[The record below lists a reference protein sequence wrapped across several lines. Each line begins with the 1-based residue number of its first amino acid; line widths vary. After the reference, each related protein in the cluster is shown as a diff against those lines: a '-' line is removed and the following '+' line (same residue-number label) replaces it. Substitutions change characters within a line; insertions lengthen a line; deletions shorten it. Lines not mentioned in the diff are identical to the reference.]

1 MTAAPAPLHGLR
13 ILDLTRV
20 LAGPYCTLT
29 LSDLGAEV
37 IKVEEP
43 TRGDDVRGMQISER
57 LGISTYFLGL
67 NRNKKSIG
75 LDIRTPEGRE
85 VILDLVQRS
94 DVIIENFRA
103 GVMDRNGLSYDIIK
117 KCNPAII
124 YAAISGYGREGP
136 DKDRPGYDPVIQA
149 ESGLMSMTGDKEGAP
164 MRTGISLI
172 DIITGLFAGQAV
184 LAALHE
190 REQSGEGQ
198 YLEVPLFD
206 SGVNMLSHTASAYLI
221 DGLVMGRVGNASEAA
236 MPVGAYQ
243 AADGSF
249 TMALTSDRQFGIF
262 CEKVLERPTLADD
275 PEFATN
281 TARVANSKRLDN
293 LLRKTFATAPRNHWL
308 ALFATAGI
316 PAGPIRDVGEALRSS
331 EVANR
336 NLITDA
342 PHSSAG
348 RVPQIRSPMH
358 FDRTPVVEPVGAP
371 LLGEHTEWV
380 LRDVL
385 GRSDINIKKL
395 RKSGTIL

>member
-1 MTAAPAPLHGLR
+1 MTAAAPLKGIR
-13 ILDLTRV
+13 VLDLTRV

-29 LSDLGAEV
+29 LSDLGAEI

-43 TRGDDVRGMQISER
+43 TKGDDVRGMQISER

-75 LDIRTPEGRE
+75 LDIRTQEGRE
-85 VILDLVQRS
+85 VILDLVRGA
-94 DVIIENFRA
+94 DVIIENYRA
-103 GVMDRNGLSYDIIK
+103 GVMDRNGLGYETIK
-117 KCNPAII
+117 ASNPTII
-124 YAAISGYGREGP
+124 YAAISGYGRDGP
-136 DKDRPGYDPVIQA
+136 DKDRPGYDPVVQA
-149 ESGLMSMTGDKEGAP
+149 ESGLMSMTGETDGTP

-184 LAALHE
+184 LAALYE

-198 YLEVPLFD
+198 YVEVPLFD
-206 SGVNMLSHTASAYLI
+206 CGVNMLSHTASAYLV
-221 DGLVMGRVGNASEAA
+221 DGIVMGRVGNASEAA

-243 AADGSF
+243 ATDGNF
-249 TMALTSDRQFGIF
+249 TMALTSDRQFAAF
-262 CEKVLERPTLADD
+262 CKTVLEQPSLIDD

-281 TARVANSKRLDN
+281 TARVANSARLDRR
-293 LLRKTFATAPRNHWL
+293 LRDTFATAPRDHWL
-308 ALFATAGI
+308 KRFAAAGI
-316 PAGPIRDVGEALRSS
+316 PAGPIRDVGEALSS
-331 EVANR
+331 PEVERR

-358 FDRTPVVEPVGAP
+358 FSRTPIVEPVGAP

-380 LRDVL
+380 LRELL
-385 GRSDINIKKL
+385 GRSDDDIEKL
-395 RKSGTIL
+395 REAGTIL

>member
-1 MTAAPAPLHGLR
+1 MSGPLSGYKV
-13 ILDLTRV
+13 LDMSRV
-20 LAGPYCTLT
+20 LAGPAATVL
-29 LSDLGAEV
+29 LADQGADV
-37 IKVEEP
+37 IKVEP
-43 TRGDDVRGMQISER
+43 LRGDVVRAMGGGGVTTGYLTSNRGKRSIALDLKSEA
-57 LGISTYFLGL
+57 GISIVKRLAKDADVF
-67 NRNKKSIG
+67 
-75 LDIRTPEGRE
+75 
-85 VILDLVQRS
+85 VQ
-94 DVIIENFRA
+94 NFRPGA
-103 GVMDRNGLSYDIIK
+103 IDGMGLGEPVVRSL
-117 KCNPAII
+117 NPNII
-124 YAAISGYGREGP
+124 YVSMSGFGEKGP
-136 DKDRPGYDPVIQA
+136 YAHKRVYDPVIQA

-190 REQSGEGQ
+190 REQSGKGQ

-243 AADGSF
+243 AADGNF
-249 TMALTSDRQFGIF
+249 TMALTSDRQFATF

-275 PEFATN
+275 PEFVTN
-281 TARVANSKRLDN
+281 TARVANSKRLEN
-293 LLRKTFATAPRNHWL
+293 LLQKTFATAPRDHWL